1 MKNKL
6 ENKIFLF
13 LGINKFT
20 IVALNSTD
28 ELVYKEEILT
38 NNKSN
43 QIDLNFLDNF
53 LNENIFKIEKRLDE
67 FIKSI
72 FLIIDHQ
79 NIFSICLSIKSKF
92 DNIKINSDT
101 MHKLLLE
108 AKSCCNKT
116 LEDLD
121 ILHMKIDQFCID
133 GTYFE
138 TLPEKKSCNNLS
150 IEVGYICLPKRISKT
165 IEDVLSKYQISLDKM
180 LSFNYVNSFLEN
192 KNDNLYRTA
201 QKILEGFNENEVY
214 ITNKNSKKL
223 GFFEKFFNFFN

>member
-6 ENKIFLF
+6 ENRIFLF

-72 FLIIDHQ
+72 FLIIDNQ
-79 NIFSICLSIKSKF
+79 NVFSICLSIKNKF

-108 AKSCCNKT
+108 SKSCCNKT

-121 ILHMKIDQFCID
+121 ILHMKIDQFYID
-133 GTYFE
+133 GTCFK
-138 TLPEKKSCNNLS
+138 TLPEKKNCNNLS
-150 IEVGYICLPKRISKT
+150 IEVSYICLPKKISKT
-165 IEDVLSKYQISLDKM
+165 IEDVLSKYQISLDRI
-180 LSFNYVNSFLEN
+180 LSFDYLDSYLDN
-192 KNDNLYRTA
+192 KNDNLFTTA
-201 QKILEGFNENEVY
+201 QKILNGFNKNEVH
-214 ITNKNSKKL
+214 ITNKNFKKS
-223 GFFEKFFNFFN
+223 GFFERFFNFFN

>member
-1 MKNKL
+1 MTNKL

-13 LGINKFT
+13 LGNDKFT

-28 ELVYKEEILT
+28 EIVYKDEILT
-38 NNKSN
+38 NNKSIH
-43 QIDLNFLDNF
+43 IDSNFLDNF
-53 LNENIFKIEKRLDE
+53 LNENIFKIEKKLDE

-79 NIFSICLSIKSKF
+79 NIFSICLSIKNKF

-121 ILHMKIDQFCID
+121 ILHMKIDQFNID
-133 GTYFE
+133 GTYFK
-138 TLPEKKSCNNLS
+138 TLPEKKNCNNLS
-150 IEVGYICLPKRISKT
+150 IEVSYICIPKRISKN
-165 IEDVLSKYQISLDKM
+165 IEDVLKKYQISLDKI
-180 LSFNYVNSFLEN
+180 LSLDYLNSFLDD
-192 KNDNLYRTA
+192 KNDNLYVMA
-201 QKILEGFNENEVY
+201 QKILDGFNQNEVY
-214 ITNKNSKKL
+214 ITNKYSKKL
-223 GFFEKFFNFFN
+223 GFFERFFNFFS

>member
-13 LGINKFT
+13 LSINKFT

-28 ELVYKEEILT
+28 ELIYKEEILT

-43 QIDLNFLDNF
+43 HIDLNFLDNF

-79 NIFSICLSIKSKF
+79 NIFSIRLSIKNKF
-92 DNIKINSDT
+92 DNIKINSDS

-121 ILHMKIDQFCID
+121 ILHMKIDQFYID
-133 GTYFE
+133 GTYFKN
-138 TLPEKKSCNNLS
+138 LPNKKNCNNLS
-150 IEVGYICLPKRISKT
+150 IDVSYICLPKRISKT
-165 IEDVLSKYQISLDKM
+165 IEDVLRKYQISSDRM
-180 LSFNYVNSFLEN
+180 LSLDYLNSFLDN
-192 KNDNLYRTA
+192 KNENLYATA
-201 QKILEGFNENEVY
+201 QKILDGFNENEVY
-214 ITNKNSKKL
+214 IADKNSKKL
-223 GFFEKFFNFFN
+223 GFFERFFNFFS